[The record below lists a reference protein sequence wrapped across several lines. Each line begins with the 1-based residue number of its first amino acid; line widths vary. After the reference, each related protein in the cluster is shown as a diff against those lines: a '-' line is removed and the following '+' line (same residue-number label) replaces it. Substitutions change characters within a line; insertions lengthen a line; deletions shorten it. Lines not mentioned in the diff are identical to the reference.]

1 MFVKADRGW
10 LVVSFVYH
18 GERCKEYLHLRDNR
32 DNRREAEK
40 QAREMEAEMRAGMFD
55 YARRFPNSKRLAR
68 LGLRVEHAP
77 TLGEFARGWLEEKA
91 SLTPASRYDY
101 DSLLKVHLY
110 PHSLAGMRLAQIDDG
125 HLNRFIAELGAKQTR
140 AGEPL
145 SARRVNMVIARL
157 RTIFATAH
165 RRRLIERDPMQHV
178 ENLRERKPEV
188 DPFELPEVRRII
200 DAAQGWERPLVTVLL
215 LTGLR
220 PGEALALKWDA
231 IDWAHDVIR
240 VRQTLSRRYGLQ
252 LPKTRGSE
260 RDVEMIAPVREA
272 LHEQRARSEL
282 RGELVF
288 PSESGS
294 GIDLANFRA
303 RNWPRILRRAG
314 VRRRILYQCR
324 HTFARLAI
332 EHGDTPQ
339 HVAAM
344 LGHTS
349 VEMVFRVYARWMERP
364 QSAALSAL
372 ERAVSI
378 VHPSSIFGGEP
389 AANDGNRR

>member
-10 LVVSFVYH
+10 LLVSFVYQ
-18 GERCKEYLHLRDNR
+18 GERCKEYLHLHDNR
-32 DNRREAEK
+32 DNRREADRL
-40 QAREMEAEMRAGMFD
+40 AREMEAEIRAGTFD

-68 LGLRVEHAP
+68 LGLLVEHAP

-110 PHSLAGMRLAQIDDG
+110 PHPLAGMRLMGIDDG
-125 HLNRFIAELGAKQTR
+125 HLNRFIADLAAKQTR
-140 AGEPL
+140 AGVPL

-157 RTIFATAH
+157 RTIFATAQ
-165 RRRLIERDPMQHV
+165 RRRLTERNPMRHV

-188 DPFELPEVRRII
+188 DPFELAEVRRII
-200 DAAQGWERPLVTVLL
+200 DAAQGWERPFVTVLL

-231 IDWAHDVIR
+231 IDWAHGVIR

-260 RDVEMIAPVREA
+260 RDVEMIQQVREA
-272 LHEQRARSEL
+272 LHEPRARSEL
-282 RGELVF
+282 RGEFVF
-288 PSESGS
+288 PSESGRTFDS
-294 GIDLANFRA
+294 ANFNG

-314 VRRRILYQCR
+314 VRPRILYQCR

-344 LGHTS
+344 LGHTT
-349 VEMVFRVYARWMERP
+349 VEMVFRVYARWMKRP

-378 VHPSSIFGGEP
+378 VHPSSIFGWHSAGK
-389 AANDGNRR
+389 DGNRR